1 MPSMQRV
8 KVISKRCLSDHRH
21 PHRNAINKSQTECT
35 GVTHSRMEVLVSG
48 EERRR
53 EKNFHKIS
61 LLLGK
66 TLEESFFLR
75 PLL

>member
-1 MPSMQRV
+1 MRSTQRV
-8 KVISKRCLSDHRH
+8 KVTSKRCLSDYLNQQ
-21 PHRNAINKSQTECT
+21 RNFINKAQTECT
-35 GVTHSRMEVLVSG
+35 GVTHPRIEELVS
-48 EERRR
+48 ERRR
-53 EKNFHKIS
+53 EKKNFHKIS

>member
-1 MPSMQRV
+1 MPSIQRV
-8 KVISKRCLSDHRH
+8 KVISKRCLSDYLNQ
-21 PHRNAINKSQTECT
+21 HRNFINKSQTECT
-35 GVTHSRMEVLVSG
+35 GVTHSRIEVLLS
-48 EERRR
+48 ERRG
-53 EKNFHKIS
+53 EKNFHKIL